1 MALRVVSGYPIY
13 YLQLLVLAVLCRIL
27 DSLSIH
33 DINIVD
39 FFLENYIIL

>member
-1 MALRVVSGYPIY
+1 MALRVFSGYPLS

-33 DINIVD
+33 DLNIAD